1 MSAAPRRSY
10 PSFAT
15 FFFLS
20 SLAFAQTV
28 PPSPAGVS
36 RTEANESAVELSPF
50 VISESA
56 ETGWIA
62 TETLAG
68 SRLRTN
74 FKDVPNQIE
83 TLTKDFMADLGV
95 TSVEQA
101 LIYTANVENLND
113 FVPFVP
119 GSAAADPGQ
128 SGRVRGIGGGTRS
141 RNFFQAQNP
150 TDNFNLDRVTVA
162 SGPNAILF
170 GLGSPAGILDATPAR
185 ATMRNRY
192 GFALQFDS
200 ESSKRATFDANHVI
214 LKDRLAIRL
223 MGLSKREHTEKKP
236 NLDRDER
243 IYGALTFQPFK
254 TTTVILQGE
263 RDTRNWNRA
272 VRQPPADFVSL
283 WVNADKIP
291 GSGYTTPRP
300 IYDNTSFTN
309 IATNIIFNRAGNVPV
324 LTNDGQPMR
333 SWNNSVVV
341 RNPSTLPGTNV
352 TYDGDVSNVLDPNIY
367 SFRANMVGTS
377 RTTILGGI
385 TKTAILEQ
393 KLAPDLFLELAY
405 NREKAY
411 NHRLHA
417 MGGGTGDFLQL
428 YVDPNRYLPGTST
441 PNPNVGKLY
450 YQGAAQNIPNLYWR
464 EDWRATLSY
473 EFDAARKL
481 GARRPFFRWLGRHR
495 VAGLITGSENEA
507 RQQQG
512 WQRRI
517 LDDPVITGLT
527 LTPRTTQNWATNAS
541 RVPQFR
547 HYFNSS
553 KDTATA
559 PISMTGD
566 VQLMDAN
573 NRPYTLWGF
582 DHPLVSA
589 TSGKKLGGSSV
600 PTGVINRN
608 RAQIFAWQGFFL
620 PDREGQSRL
629 VLTYGYRKDT
639 AKSRIV
645 DAASTTQDF
654 SGLFPSMWDITY
666 GPWGQPQS
674 GINRNQGV
682 VARPLKWLSLFYNQ
696 STSFDLNQGRY
707 DPFGNEIPGASGDG
721 KDYGIRLDLWSDK
734 VTLRINKYE
743 NALGPQ
749 RATNQI
755 NDPARAQMFM
765 VDNRYRELDPAGP
778 TINIVDG
785 NRLGF
790 RTAGQ
795 SNYWIMSNF
804 EGKGYEL
811 ELNVTPVRNWN
822 IRVNGSKSTAVESDI
837 GTPWFE
843 WLRQR
848 EPVWWALVAKNGE
861 VDAQGRPVT
870 WDTAPFSAT
879 NPNGQ
884 TLKQF
889 YENSLGASL
898 AFIRA
903 VDGRVTDS
911 ARPARANLITNYR
924 VSEGRFRGLNFGGAA
939 RWRQAPTV
947 GYALSPGA
955 NGALE
960 LDLDK
965 KYRGKEEL
973 YFDGFAGYRGRMKLF
988 GNLNYRLQ
996 LNVRNVLDEDDPIIV
1011 MRTTTGQ
1018 VVRIATVEPR
1028 IMVMTFGVDF

>member
-1 MSAAPRRSY
+1 M
-10 PSFAT
+10 
-15 FFFLS
+15 LV
-20 SLAFAQTV
+20 AQTL
-28 PPSPAGVS
+28 PPAPTAPAS
-36 RTEANESAVELSPF
+36 RGDETVALSPF
-50 VISESA
+50 VINENA

-83 TLTKDFMADLGV
+83 TLTKDFMTDLGV

-101 LIYTANVENLND
+101 LIYTANVENIND
-113 FVPFVP
+113 YQPFVP

-141 RNFFQAQNP
+141 RNFFPTQNP
-150 TDNFNLDRVTVA
+150 TDNYNIDRVTVA

-185 ATMRNRY
+185 AVMRNKY
-192 GFALQFDS
+192 GFTLQFDS
-200 ESSKRATFDANHVI
+200 ENSKRGTFDANQVLI
-214 LKDRLAIRL
+214 KDRLAIRL
-223 MGLSKREHTEKKP
+223 MGLSKREYTEKKP

-243 IYGALTFQPFK
+243 IYGAVTFQPFK
-254 TTTVILQGE
+254 STTLILQGE
-263 RDTRNWNRA
+263 RDNRNWNRA

-283 WVNADKIP
+283 WYNADRIP
-291 GSGYTTPRP
+291 GSSYTTSKP

-333 SWNNSVVV
+333 NWNNSVTV
-341 RNPSTLPGTNV
+341 RNPSTLPGTDA
-352 TYDGDVSNVLDPNIY
+352 TYDGDNSNVMDPRIY
-367 SFRANMVGTS
+367 SFEANMVGTS
-377 RTTILGGI
+377 RTTILGAI
-385 TKTAILEQ
+385 TKNAILEQ
-393 KLAPDLFLELAY
+393 KLAPNLFLELAY
-405 NREKAY
+405 NHERAY

-417 MGGGTGDFLQL
+417 MGGGTGDFMSLH
-428 YVDPNRYLPGTST
+428 VDANRFLPGTTT

-450 YQGAAQNIPNLYWR
+450 YQGVAQNVPNLYGR

-481 GARRPFFRWLGRHR
+481 GERNRLFKWLGRHR
-495 VAGLITGSENEA
+495 VAGLYTGSKNEA

-512 WQRRI
+512 WTRRI
-517 LDDPVITGLT
+517 FDDPVIPGIT
-527 LTPRTTQNWATNAS
+527 LTPRTQQNWAINAS
-541 RVPQFR
+541 RAPQFR
-547 HYFNSS
+547 HYFNSPT
-553 KDTATA
+553 DTASA
-559 PISMTGD
+559 PIPFNED
-566 VQLMDAN
+566 VTLLDAN
-573 NRPYTLWGF
+573 NRPYTLWGW

-589 TSGKKLGGSSV
+589 TSGKRLGGSSV
-600 PTGVINRN
+600 PTGVKNKN
-608 RAQIFAWQGFFL
+608 AAQIFAWQGFFL
-620 PDREGQSRL
+620 PDREQQSRL

-639 AKSRIV
+639 AKSKIV

-654 SGLFPSMWDITY
+654 SGLFPSMWDVTY
-666 GPWGQPQS
+666 GPYGAPQT
-674 GINRNQGV
+674 GINRNVGV
-682 VARPLKWLSLFYNQ
+682 VARPLKWLSVFYNQ

-721 KDYGIRLDLWSDK
+721 KDYGLRFDLWTDK
-734 VTLRINKYE
+734 VTLRVNKYE

-765 VDNRYRELDPAGP
+765 VDNRYRELDPTGP

-804 EGKGYEL
+804 EGKGYEV
-811 ELNVTPVRNWN
+811 ELNVTPTRNWN
-822 IRVNGSKSTAVESDI
+822 IRANGSKSTAVESGI

-843 WLRQR
+843 WLRLR
-848 EPVWWALVAKNGE
+848 EPVWKALVAKNGE

-870 WDTAPFSAT
+870 WATAPFSASS
-879 NPNGQ
+879 PNGQ
-884 TLKQF
+884 TLQQF
-889 YENSLGASL
+889 YQNTLGASL
-898 AFIRA
+898 AFIQA

-924 VSEGRFRGLNFGGAA
+924 VSEGRLRGLNFGGAA
-939 RWRQAPTV
+939 RWRAAPTV
-947 GYALSPGA
+947 GYGVSPGA
-955 NGALE
+955 NGASE

-965 KYRGKEEL
+965 AYKGRQEI
-973 YFDGFAGYRGRMKLF
+973 YFDALIGYRGRMKAF
-988 GNLNYRLQ
+988 GNLAYRLQ
-996 LNVRNVLDEDDPIIV
+996 LNVRNVLDDDEPVPV
-1011 MRTTTGQ
+1011 MKTTRGET
-1018 VVRIATVEPR
+1018 VRIATVEPR
-1028 IMVMTFGVDF
+1028 IIVMTFSVDF

>member
-1 MSAAPRRSY
+1 MNASIRVSCIRTLASLGLSA
-10 PSFAT
+10 
-15 FFFLS
+15 
-20 SLAFAQTV
+20 LASAQTL
-28 PPSPAGVS
+28 PPPAGS
-36 RTEANESAVELSPF
+36 PNSSGAKETPVELSPF
-50 VISESA
+50 VISENT

-83 TLTKDFMADLGV
+83 TLTKDFMADLGLN
-95 TSVEQA
+95 SVEQA
-101 LIYTANVENLND
+101 LVYTANVENLND
-113 FVPFVP
+113 YVPFVP

-150 TDNFNLDRVTVA
+150 TDNFNIERVTVA

-185 ATMRNRY
+185 AAMRNKY
-192 GFALQFDS
+192 GFTLQFDS
-200 ESSKRATFDANHVI
+200 ENSKRATFDANQMI
-214 LKDRLAIRL
+214 IKDRLAIRL
-223 MGLSKREHTEKKP
+223 MGLSKREYTEKKP

-254 TTTVILQGE
+254 NTTLILQGE
-263 RDTRNWNRA
+263 RDSRNWSRA

-283 WVNADKIP
+283 WVNADKIA
-291 GSGYTTPRP
+291 GSGYTTAKP

-309 IATNIIFNRAGNVPV
+309 IASNVIFNRAGNVPV

-333 SWNNSVVV
+333 NWNNSVTV
-341 RNPSTLPGTNV
+341 RNPSTLPGTNA
-352 TYDGDVSNVLDPNIY
+352 TYDGDVWNILDPNIY
-367 SFRANMVGTS
+367 SFEANMPGTS

-393 KLAPDLFLELAY
+393 KLFTNLFVELAY
-405 NREKAY
+405 NHESAY
-411 NHRLHA
+411 NHRLHS
-417 MGGGTGDFLQL
+417 MGGGSGDFLNL
-428 YVDPNRYLPGTST
+428 HVDANRYLPGTTT

-450 YQGAAQNIPNLYWR
+450 YQGVAQNIPNLYGR

-481 GARRPFFRWLGRHR
+481 GERNRLFKWLGRHR
-495 VAGLITGSENEA
+495 FAGLYTGSENEH

-512 WQRRI
+512 WTRRI
-517 LDDPVITGLT
+517 FDDPVIPGIT
-527 LTPRTTQNWATNAS
+527 LTPRITRNWATNAS
-541 RVPQFR
+541 RAPQFR
-547 HYFNSS
+547 HYLNGPN
-553 KDTATA
+553 DTASA
-559 PISMTGD
+559 PIPMTGD
-566 VQLMDAN
+566 VTLLDAN
-573 NRPYTLWGF
+573 NRPFTLWGF
-582 DHPLVSA
+582 DHPLVSE

-600 PTGVINRN
+600 PTGVKNRN
-608 RAQIFAWQGFFL
+608 RAFIFAWQGFFL
-620 PDREGQSRL
+620 PDREQQSRL

-639 AKSRIV
+639 AKSKIV

-654 SGLFPSMWDITY
+654 SGLFPSMWDVTY
-666 GPWGQPQS
+666 GPFGTPQT
-674 GINRNQGV
+674 GINRNLGV
-682 VARPLKWLSLFYNQ
+682 VARPLKWLTLFYNQ

-721 KDYGIRLDLWSDK
+721 KDYGVRFDLWTDK
-734 VTLRINKYE
+734 VTLRVNKYE

-755 NDPARAQMFM
+755 NDPARGQMFN
-765 VDNRYRELDPAGP
+765 VDNRYRELDPTGP

-804 EGKGYEL
+804 EGKGYEV
-811 ELNVTPVRNWN
+811 ELNVTPLRNWN

-837 GTPWFE
+837 GAPWFD

-848 EPVWWALVAKNGE
+848 EPVWQALVAKNGE
-861 VDAQGRPVT
+861 VDEQGRPVT
-870 WDTAPFSAT
+870 WATAPFSAA

-884 TLKQF
+884 TLQQF
-889 YENSLGASL
+889 HTNSLGASL
-898 AFIRA
+898 AFISA

-939 RWRQAPTV
+939 RWRAAPTV
-947 GYALSPGA
+947 GYGVSPGA
-955 NGALE
+955 TGAAE
-960 LDLDK
+960 LDLDQR
-965 KYRGKEEL
+965 YRGKEEL
-973 YFDGFAGYRGRMKLF
+973 YFDALLGYRGRMKALGGF
-988 GNLNYRLQ
+988 TYRLQ
-996 LNVRNVLDEDDPIIV
+996 LNIRNVLDESDPVTV
-1011 MRTTTGQ
+1011 MRTTLGQ

-1028 IMVMTFGVDF
+1028 VIVATFGVDF